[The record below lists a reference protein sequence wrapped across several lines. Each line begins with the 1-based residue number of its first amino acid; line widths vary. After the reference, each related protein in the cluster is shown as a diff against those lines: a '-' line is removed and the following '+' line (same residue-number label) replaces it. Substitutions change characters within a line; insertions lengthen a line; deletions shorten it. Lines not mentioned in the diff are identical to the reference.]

1 MSNAVSLFG
10 VENAEDLFEENIEDP
25 KQYLSFFDLL
35 GVVGFQSC
43 KETQD
48 KKELERT
55 LWEHGADISKP
66 YQIRFCTHRPRTSN
80 IPYTGFRIEFTERTD
95 KEHLLSGIASLE
107 SKLFTKD
114 KSLRD
119 ALADLDPR
127 NARANKRS
135 GFEDEAGCSVEVF
148 DGGEEFV

>member
-10 VENAEDLFEENIEDP
+10 VENEEDLFEENIEDP
-25 KQYLSFFDLL
+25 KNYLSFYDLE

-43 KETQD
+43 KETRS
-48 KKELERT
+48 KEELERI

-66 YQIRFCTHRPRTSN
+66 YQLRFCTHRPRTSN
-80 IPYTGFRIEFTERTD
+80 IPYTGLRVEFTERTD

-107 SKLFTKD
+107 AQLFTKD
-114 KSLRD
+114 KSLV
-119 ALADLDPR
+119 AELLSLDPR

-135 GFEDEAGCSVEVF
+135 GYEDEVGCSVDVF
-148 DGGEEFV
+148 DEGGCV

>member
-10 VENAEDLFEENIEDP
+10 VESEVDLFEESIEDP
-25 KQYLSFFDLL
+25 KNYLSFFDLQ

-43 KETQD
+43 KETQN
-48 KKELERT
+48 KQELERI
-55 LWEHGADISKP
+55 LWDHGADISKP
-66 YQIRFCTHRPRTSN
+66 YQLRFCTHRPRTSN
-80 IPYTGFRIEFTERTD
+80 IPYTGMRIEYTERTD

-107 SKLFTKD
+107 AKLFTKD

-127 NARANKRS
+127 TARANKRS
-135 GFEDEAGCSVEVF
+135 GYEDEVGTSGVAVF
-148 DGGEEFV
+148 DEGCV

>member
-10 VENAEDLFEENIEDP
+10 VENKEDLFEENIEDP
-25 KQYLSFFDLL
+25 KNYLSFFDLQ

-48 KKELERT
+48 KGRLEEI
-55 LWEHGADISKP
+55 LWSHGADISKP

-80 IPYTGFRIEFTERTD
+80 IPYTGMRIEYTERTD
-95 KEHLLSGIASLE
+95 KEHLLSGIASIE
-107 SKLFTKD
+107 AQLFTKD

-119 ALADLDPR
+119 ALAALDPR
-127 NARANKRS
+127 NAANKKKD
-135 GFEDEAGCSVEVF
+135 FTEDSECSVEVY
-148 DGGEEFV
+148 DGGCV